1 MPCKKRTSS
10 SPGALAAALI
20 ALLEESLQPFNGRRP
35 SPTMGDALFRKK
47 FDTPEEI
54 NGRYTLIKRVG
65 KGSYG
70 VVYEALDT
78 ETNDKVSALGDP
90 GEAARAEGAGLG
102 GPRPPPPARRSR
114 LGAAPKP
121 QALRRISGDVGWL
134 FPLRLPRV
142 MLAGLGTEGAVPR
155 AGGGG
160 RGAGWTAPKPGG
172 SGPG

>member
-1 MPCKKRTSS
+1 
-10 SPGALAAALI
+10 
-20 ALLEESLQPFNGRRP
+20 
-35 SPTMGDALFRKK
+35 MGDALFRKK

-90 GEAARAEGAGLG
+90 WGRGVGGGSGLG
-102 GPRPPPPARRSR
+102 RAAA
-114 LGAAPKP
+114 AAPSP
-121 QALRRISGDVGWL
+121 PLEAGRRAQTTSASSYFGRRWVVVSA
-134 FPLRLPRV
+134 PRAAAA
-142 MLAGLGTEGAVPR
+142 MLAGLGTGAVPR

-160 RGAGWTAPKPGG
+160 RGAGWTGPKPGG